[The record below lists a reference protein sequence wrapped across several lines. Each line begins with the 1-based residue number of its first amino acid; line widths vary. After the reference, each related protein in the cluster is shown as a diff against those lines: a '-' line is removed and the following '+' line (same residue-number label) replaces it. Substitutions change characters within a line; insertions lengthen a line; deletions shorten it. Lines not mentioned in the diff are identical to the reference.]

1 MRIAFVTDSYHPTI
15 DGVVTIV
22 DIIRDSLVKLGH
34 EVFIIAPDPG
44 EKDRIEGVYYFPA
57 IKYRAYEGYFL
68 PILPS
73 NKIEVLEKI
82 NPDVIHVYGI
92 AVMAL
97 KGYIAAYTLKKPYVL
112 TMTTMVTDTM
122 AYYLPIKLPPDM
134 LGKVE
139 NLAWFYIRQ
148 ILNHSSAV
156 ITHTQPIMDEL
167 KSHGIRPKDERI
179 IPAGIDIG
187 TFRPLDD
194 PDAKRRELGL
204 MGKKVLMHVGRISF
218 EKHIDDIVRAL
229 RNFDEDTVMVIVG
242 DGPARPEVEGV
253 VDELGLRDRVTFT
266 GFVDRSDLPP
276 LYNCADVCISCSRFE
291 TQGLSIME
299 AMACRK
305 PVVCPNARAFSV
317 IIEDGKD
324 GFLFDGGVDELTEAI
339 KKALDCDDSIRQ
351 NSMEKARSYSEEN
364 CARMLI
370 DLYGDVVAA
379 KKAKLESKSGKRV
392 PDTAPGRKRL

>member
-34 EVFIIAPDPG
+34 EVFIVAPDPG

-57 IKYRAYEGYFL
+57 IRYRAYEGYFL
-68 PILPS
+68 PIFPS
-73 NKIEVLEKI
+73 NKIEILEKI

-92 AVMAL
+92 ALMAL
-97 KGYIAAYTLKKPYVL
+97 KGYIAAYTLKKPYVI
-112 TMTTMVTDTM
+112 TMTTMVTDTLE
-122 AYYLPIKLPPDM
+122 YYLPIKLPVDI
-134 LGKVE
+134 VE
-139 NLAWFYIRQ
+139 KFAWIYIRQ

-167 KSHGIRPKDERI
+167 KAHGITPRDERI

-187 TFRPLDD
+187 TFRPLED
-194 PDAKRRELGL
+194 PDAKRRVLGIE
-204 MGKKVLMHVGRISF
+204 GKKVLMHVGRISY

-229 RNFDEDTVMVIVG
+229 ARFGEDTVMVIVG

-266 GFVDRSDLPP
+266 GFVDRNDLPE

-317 IIEDGKD
+317 IITDGKD
-324 GFLFDGGVDELTEAI
+324 GFLFDADGGVDELTEAI
-339 KKALDCDDSIRQ
+339 ERALNCDDSVRQ
-351 NSMEKARSYSEEN
+351 NSMETARSYSEEN
-364 CARMLI
+364 CARMLL
-370 DLYGDVVAA
+370 DLYADVIEA
-379 KKAKLESKSGKRV
+379 KKAKLAAKGK
-392 PDTAPGRKRL
+392 P

>member
-68 PILPS
+68 PIFPS
-73 NKIEVLEKI
+73 NKIEVLERI
-82 NPDVIHVYGI
+82 DPDVIHVYGI

-97 KGYIAAYTLKKPYVL
+97 KGYIAAYTLKKPFVL
-112 TMTTMVTDTM
+112 TMTTMVTDTLE
-122 AYYLPIKLPPDM
+122 YYFPVKLPPDFV
-134 LGKVE
+134 GVVE
-139 NLAWFYIRQ
+139 KLAWFYIRQ
-148 ILNHSSAV
+148 ILNHSSGV

-167 KSHGIRPKDERI
+167 KAHGIRPKDERI

-194 PDAKRRELGL
+194 PMAKRRELGIE
-204 MGKKVLMHVGRISF
+204 GKKVLMHVGRISY

-229 RNFDEDTVMVIVG
+229 ARFDEDTVMVIVG
-242 DGPARPEVEGV
+242 DGPARKEVEDV

-266 GFVDRSDLPP
+266 GFVNRTDLPA

-305 PVVCPNARAFSV
+305 AVVCPNARAFSV
-317 IIEDGKD
+317 IITDGKD
-324 GFLFDGGVDELTEAI
+324 GFLFDADGGVDELTEAI
-339 KKALDCDDSIRQ
+339 RRALECDDSVRQ
-351 NSMEKARSYSEEN
+351 NSMETAMSYSEEN
-364 CARMLI
+364 CARMLL
-370 DLYGDVVAA
+370 DLYADVIEA
-379 KKAKLESKSGKRV
+379 KKAKLEKKR
-392 PDTAPGRKRL
+392 D

>member
-34 EVFIIAPDPG
+34 EVFIVAPDPG

-57 IKYRAYEGYFL
+57 IRYRAYEGYFL
-68 PILPS
+68 PIFPS
-73 NKIEVLEKI
+73 NKIEILEKI

-92 AVMAL
+92 ALMAL
-97 KGYIAAYTLKKPYVL
+97 KGYIAAYTLKKPYVI
-112 TMTTMVTDTM
+112 TMTTMVTDTLE
-122 AYYLPIKLPPDM
+122 YYLPIKLPVDI
-134 LGKVE
+134 VE
-139 NLAWFYIRQ
+139 KFAWIYIRQ

-167 KSHGIRPKDERI
+167 KAHGITPRDERI

-187 TFRPLDD
+187 TFRPLED
-194 PDAKRRELGL
+194 PDAKRRELGIE
-204 MGKKVLMHVGRISF
+204 GKKVLMHVGRISY

-229 RNFDEDTVMVIVG
+229 ARFGEDTVMVIVG

-266 GFVDRSDLPP
+266 GFVDRNDLPE

-317 IIEDGKD
+317 IITDGKD
-324 GFLFDGGVDELTEAI
+324 GFLFDAGGGVDELTEAI
-339 KKALDCDDSIRQ
+339 ERSLDCDDSVRQ
-351 NSMEKARSYSEEN
+351 NSMETARSYSEEN
-364 CARMLI
+364 CARMLL
-370 DLYGDVVAA
+370 DLYADVIEA
-379 KKAKLESKSGKRV
+379 KKAKLAAKGK
-392 PDTAPGRKRL
+392 P